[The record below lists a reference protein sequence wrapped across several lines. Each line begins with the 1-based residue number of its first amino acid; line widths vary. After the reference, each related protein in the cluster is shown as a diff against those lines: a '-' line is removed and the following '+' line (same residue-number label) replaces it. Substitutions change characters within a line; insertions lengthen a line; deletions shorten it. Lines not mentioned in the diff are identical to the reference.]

1 MTRRED
7 PEDGRRASSSRRDL
21 LRSAGATLAL
31 ALAAGCLSNPWA
43 LGGDAG
49 TPTGGDD
56 RGTAPAATNPEPSP
70 SGTTTAGRTTTPH
83 GTTRDGETPTAADD
97 PTATATPT
105 ATPTETT
112 VPAAEREPDQVVEV
126 APDGFRYAPETF
138 EIAVGDTVHWVWKD
152 GGHNVR
158 VRSKPD
164 GSPWTGT
171 PGTDS
176 DTYPEGYLH
185 ANTFQVA
192 GRYEVYCAP
201 HQSLGLEGSFEVR

>member
-7 PEDGRRASSSRRDL
+7 GERGRRTSSSRRDL
-21 LRSAGATLAL
+21 LRSAGTTLAL
-31 ALAAGCLSNPWA
+31 ALTAGCLSNPWEP
-43 LGGDAG
+43 GGDAG
-49 TPTGGDD
+49 TPTTED
-56 RGTAPAATNPEPSP
+56 RGGTAPVTTSPEAASR
-70 SGTTTAGRTTTPH
+70 GTTTAGRTTTSR
-83 GTTRDGETPTAADD
+83 GTTREGETRTAVED

-112 VPAAEREPDQVVEV
+112 VPAVERDPDQVVEV
-126 APDGFRYAPETF
+126 APDGFVFAPETF
-138 EIAVGDTVHWVWKD
+138 EIAVGDTVHWEWTD

-185 ANTFQVA
+185 AHTFQVA

-201 HQSLGLEGSFEVR
+201 HQSLGLEGSFTVR